1 MSASG
6 NSSDIFKPALNIQWV
21 FSVTKNSRDI
31 TVSQSLQQT
40 MARIHFNQFLSF
52 ITHVTFR
59 KEVNFSPIS
68 FTSVLLIS

>member
-6 NSSDIFKPALNIQWV
+6 NSSDIFKTALNIQWV
-21 FSVTKNSRDI
+21 SVTKNSRDI

-40 MARIHFNQFLSF
+40 MARIQFNQFLSF

-59 KEVNFSPIS
+59 KEVNFSPIL